1 MYDITIL
8 QIYNYFFKSSSS
20 FDEIGVHLRLG
31 VTQNGVH
38 LNLQWSQ
45 IFLTSKAIFEPKL
58 EFRVSYKGGSKMDPP
73 FGSFENERNEM
84 DPLNKS

>member
-8 QIYNYFFKSSSS
+8 QIYDYFFKSSSS

-45 IFLTSKAIFEPKL
+45 IFLTSKAIFEFIVPY
-58 EFRVSYKGGSKMDPP
+58 EGGLKWTP
-73 FGSFENERNEM
+73 FGSFENERNET
-84 DPLNKS
+84 DLLIES

>member
-8 QIYNYFFKSSSS
+8 KIYNKSSSS

-58 EFRVSYKGGSKMDPP
+58 EFRVSYKGGSKMDLP
-73 FGSFENERNEM
+73 FGCYENERNET
-84 DPLNKS
+84 DPLNES

>member
-8 QIYNYFFKSSSS
+8 QIYNYFFKSSCS

-45 IFLTSKAIFEPKL
+45 VFLTSKAIFE
-58 EFRVSYKGGSKMDPP
+58 FRVPYKGGSKMDSP
-73 FGSFENERNEM
+73 FRSFENEQNEM
-84 DPLNKS
+84 DPLIES

>member
-8 QIYNYFFKSSSS
+8 QIYNYFFKSSS

-31 VTQNGVH
+31 VIQNGVH

-45 IFLTSKAIFEPKL
+45 IFLTSKAIFEFK
-58 EFRVSYKGGSKMDPP
+58 VSKMDPP
-73 FGSFENERNEM
+73 FGSFENERNET
-84 DPLNKS
+84 DPLNES

>member
-1 MYDITIL
+1 M
-8 QIYNYFFKSSSS
+8 

-58 EFRVSYKGGSKMDPP
+58 EFRVSYKGGSKMDPI
-73 FGSFENERNEM
+73 FGSFENEQNET
-84 DPLNKS
+84 DPLNES

>member
-31 VTQNGVH
+31 VTQNWVH

-45 IFLTSKAIFEPKL
+45 IFLTSKAIFE
-58 EFRVSYKGGSKMDPP
+58 FRVSYKGGSKMDSP
-73 FGSFENERNEM
+73 FGSFENEWNKT
-84 DPLNKS
+84 DPLDES

>member
-8 QIYNYFFKSSSS
+8 QIYNYFFKSASS

-45 IFLTSKAIFEPKL
+45 IFLTSKAIFE
-58 EFRVSYKGGSKMDPP
+58 FRVPYKGGSKMDPLLD
-73 FGSFENERNEM
+73 SFENERNET
-84 DPLNKS
+84 DPLIES

>member
-58 EFRVSYKGGSKMDPP
+58 ELRVSYKGGSKMDPP
-73 FGSFENERNEM
+73 FGSLENERNET
-84 DPLNKS
+84 DPLNES

>member
-73 FGSFENERNEM
+73 FGPFENKRNET
-84 DPLNKS
+84 DPLNES

>member
-8 QIYNYFFKSSSS
+8 QIYNYFFKSPPS

-45 IFLTSKAIFEPKL
+45 ILLTSKAVF
-58 EFRVSYKGGSKMDPP
+58 EFRVSYKGG
-73 FGSFENERNEM
+73 GV
-84 DPLNKS
+84 